1 LTNLTTIAA
10 NNNDAGALLSSRVD
24 FSAVGGTTYRIAIDG
39 FGVVAGNLTLRWDM
53 ESQLAIPA
61 LAPNGNVRISFTG
74 VNGQKYALLV
84 SSNLD
89 TWYTQAIRT
98 MSGSSDEY
106 IENIGTGA
114 RFFRTVLVP

>member
-1 LTNLTTIAA
+1 MPGPCSAA
-10 NNNDAGALLSSRVD
+10 GLD

-39 FGVVAGNLTLRWDM
+39 FGVVAGNLTLSWDM

-61 LAPNGNVRISFTG
+61 VAPNGTLHISFTG

-106 IENIGTGA
+106 IENIGTGT
-114 RFFRTVLVP
+114 RFFPDSFWCLERD